1 MQLNML
7 GVSEESREGVY
18 SKDNMDIEHLPREPF
33 ANVVSTLAEVY
44 RGWEGSEQFKGTA
57 DRLTRMYSEFCW
69 SPERITQE
77 LDLHTR
83 LFEDGYEEV
92 MTISS
97 ISVITLF
104 PHHLL
109 PCEYEVT
116 ISYSPNGQVLGL
128 SKFARIAVILGKRP
142 IMQETY
148 TRELA
153 DTLWKRVNPLG
164 VKVSVTG
171 THGCLKFRG
180 AKQNAPVTTEQRR
193 GTL

>member
-7 GVSEESREGVY
+7 GPLEGLDEGAFL
-18 SKDNMDIEHLPREPF
+18 KDNMDIEHLPREPF
-33 ANVVSTLAEVY
+33 VSVVSTLTEVY
-44 RGWEGSEQFKGTA
+44 SGWDGVAQFKGTA

-69 SPERITQE
+69 SPERIEKE
-77 LDLHTR
+77 LDFHTR

-92 MTISS
+92 MTISN
-97 ISVITLF
+97 IAVITLC

-109 PCEYEVT
+109 PCEYTVD
-116 ISYSPNGQVLGL
+116 ISYSPNGKVLGL
-128 SKFARIAVILGKRP
+128 SKFARIAEILGKRP

-153 DTLWKRVNPLG
+153 DTIEDRVHPIG
-164 VKVSVTG
+164 VKVAVTG

-180 AKQNAPVTTEQRR
+180 AKQDAPVRTEQRR
-193 GTL
+193 GNL